1 MTNFERRKK
10 EIIESM
16 RAYNESPK
24 KVKEFMN
31 HCKKS
36 IKDNKHKSSEVE
48 RAMIEGANEY
58 LKEIE

>member
-1 MTNFERRKK
+1 
-10 EIIESM
+10 
-16 RAYNESPK
+16 
-24 KVKEFMN
+24 MN